1 MNDYQKYIHLSKYA
15 RYRDT
20 LGRRETWPET
30 VRRYC
35 TFLEERVSQVAGLD
49 VSLLND
55 LCKVEDAILNLQVM
69 PSMRAMM
76 TAGRALKRDHLAAYN
91 CAAIAVNNPRVFDEV
106 FFILMNG
113 GGVGFSV
120 ERQFI
125 NQLPEVAEHLYDS
138 ETTIVVHDSKGGWS
152 KALKELIALLYNGDI
167 PKWDTSSV
175 RPAGERLKTFGGRA
189 CLTGDTILY
198 KDRKK
203 TRGYNEITIKQLFDM
218 ERSQGFWENKANHF
232 KDVKLRSLDEK
243 SGMFFRNKVISV
255 VDNGTA
261 PVYEV
266 LTENGYRIKATGNH
280 RFMNES
286 GEYEYLDN
294 FSVGDLIA
302 VNGSVE
308 KKTGVCID
316 CGCPIS
322 RRSLRC
328 KSCFDLKQIRHDALG
343 TTARQRKEKLDY
355 ISDTCEWCGATGR
368 IEVHHIDE
376 NPHNNNHQNLECLC
390 PKCHQNHH
398 ARVRTFGDPYSH
410 KYLSYDTII
419 SIEYA
424 GEEQVYDLQ
433 MEGPNHNFVANG
445 FVSHN
450 SGPEPLGL
458 LFRKTVALFKKA
470 AGRKL
475 NSLECHDL
483 LCQIADTVIV
493 GGVDH

>member
-189 CLTGDTILY
+189 
-198 KDRKK
+198 
-203 TRGYNEITIKQLFDM
+203 
-218 ERSQGFWENKANHF
+218 
-232 KDVKLRSLDEK
+232 
-243 SGMFFRNKVISV
+243 
-255 VDNGTA
+255 
-261 PVYEV
+261 
-266 LTENGYRIKATGNH
+266 
-280 RFMNES
+280 
-286 GEYEYLDN
+286 
-294 FSVGDLIA
+294 
-302 VNGSVE
+302 
-308 KKTGVCID
+308 
-316 CGCPIS
+316 
-322 RRSLRC
+322 
-328 KSCFDLKQIRHDALG
+328 
-343 TTARQRKEKLDY
+343 
-355 ISDTCEWCGATGR
+355 
-368 IEVHHIDE
+368 
-376 NPHNNNHQNLECLC
+376 
-390 PKCHQNHH
+390 
-398 ARVRTFGDPYSH
+398 
-410 KYLSYDTII
+410 
-419 SIEYA
+419 
-424 GEEQVYDLQ
+424 
-433 MEGPNHNFVANG
+433 
-445 FVSHN
+445 